1 MPRSTS
7 RSTQLSDRA
16 LANKLIDAAEM
27 LYATHGIGGVSLRQI
42 SSAAGSG
49 NNYAVQYHF
58 GTAEGLIRGI
68 LESRVPEIE
77 LKRAALLAKAKADN
91 RLKDLRALNEVL
103 YLPLLEHC
111 NARGERWFP
120 RFVQA
125 LFTSAEGLGYAIGTE
140 QLTPISEHILDLQ
153 AALTPAVPAV
163 LLRERHRWLAILI
176 LTSVFTRHGPV
187 SEELERALIEHALDM
202 ATAAL
207 QAPVSKSV
215 RTMLTEARRSAVR
228 RTKA

>member
-1 MPRSTS
+1 
-7 RSTQLSDRA
+7 
-16 LANKLIDAAEM
+16 M

-68 LESRVPEIE
+68 LENRVPEIE
-77 LKRAALLAKAKADN
+77 RRRAALLGKAKADN

-103 YLPLLEHC
+103 YLPLLEHA
-111 NARGERWFP
+111 NDRGERWFP

-125 LFTSAEGLGYAIGTE
+125 LFTSAEGLSYATGTE
-140 QLTPISEHILDLQ
+140 QLAPISEHILDLQ
-153 AALTPAVPAV
+153 GALMPGVPAP

-176 LTSVFTRHGPV
+176 LTSVFTRLGPV
-187 SEELERALIEHALDM
+187 SVELERALIEHALDM

-207 QAPVSKSV
+207 QAPVSKSA
-215 RTMLTEARRSAVR
+215 RALLTEARPPAVR
-228 RTKA
+228 RSKT